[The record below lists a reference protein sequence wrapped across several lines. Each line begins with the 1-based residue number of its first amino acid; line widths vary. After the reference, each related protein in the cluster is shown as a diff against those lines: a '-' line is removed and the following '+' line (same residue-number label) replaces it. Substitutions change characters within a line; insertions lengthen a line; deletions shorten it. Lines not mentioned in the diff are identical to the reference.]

1 MQALDAHQYSTDVLA
16 RLREHVHRAG
26 VEPGDTFTL
35 DPESVPV
42 ARVMRLASECGVSYS
57 DLFSA
62 ASTSARI
69 F

>member
-1 MQALDAHQYSTDVLA
+1 MHTLDVHQYSISVLA
-16 RLREHVHRAG
+16 RLQEQVERAG
-26 VEPGDTFTL
+26 VESGDTFAL
-35 DPESVPV
+35 DAESVPV

>member
-1 MQALDAHQYSTDVLA
+1 MHTLDVHQYSISVLA
-16 RLREHVHRAG
+16 RLREQVERAG

-35 DPESVPV
+35 DAESVPV